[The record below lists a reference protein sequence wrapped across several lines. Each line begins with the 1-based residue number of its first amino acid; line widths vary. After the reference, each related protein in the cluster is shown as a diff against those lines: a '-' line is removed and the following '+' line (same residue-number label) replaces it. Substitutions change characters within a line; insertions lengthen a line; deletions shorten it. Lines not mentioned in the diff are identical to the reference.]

1 MAKNHLRN
9 NETRAEK
16 RQCYCYLKYIEGYE
30 DRPGRQGIEGG
41 GFVTGTELTGT
52 IISICFKFESIP
64 HVTAH

>member
-41 GFVTGTELTGT
+41 GFVTGTQ
-52 IISICFKFESIP
+52 
-64 HVTAH
+64 